1 MGFKTD
7 KSNVGGYHHNH
18 RAPIAGMHTPVW
30 SLTWFLHDP
39 VEEVVIVSKNTMG
52 FLWHFP
58 YRGPNNWNAC
68 SRIDDYFFNHI
79 LHDFAFNFQFP
90 NDLSFLG
97 LL

>member
-39 VEEVVIVSKNTMG
+39 VEEVVIVSKT
-52 FLWHFP
+52 HFP

-68 SRIDDYFFNHI
+68 SRIDYYFSPI
-79 LHDFAFNFQFP
+79 LHDFAF
-90 NDLSFLG
+90 
-97 LL
+97 

>member
-39 VEEVVIVSKNTMG
+39 VEEVVIVSKTQWDSCDISLTEVPTIEMHVPG
-52 FLWHFP
+52 
-58 YRGPNNWNAC
+58 
-68 SRIDDYFFNHI
+68 
-79 LHDFAFNFQFP
+79 
-90 NDLSFLG
+90 
-97 LL
+97 